1 MTGVSTVRGCL
12 VACAVALMA
21 VGCGAPPLTLY
32 TLHGAPAASDTL
44 PPRPP
49 LGRKPTVIEI
59 VRVTLPDEIDTEDI
73 VVRDGSTLRRSER
86 GRWASRLSLGVTD
99 RLTAL
104 LAASRPDALV
114 IDRLQGE
121 VPSYRVLVNI
131 SRLDV
136 TNRGVATLEADWLIA
151 PHDPATPT
159 RRNRARFVET
169 GPVATDQ
176 QVVTLEE
183 KLLDRLAAAI
193 DLSALR

>member
-1 MTGVSTVRGCL
+1 MSGISVVRSLLFAG
-12 VACAVALMA
+12 AVASVVVA
-21 VGCGAPPLTLY
+21 CGAPPLTLY
-32 TLHGAPAASDTL
+32 TLAAPTTSETP

-49 LGRKPTVIEI
+49 LSRKPLVIEV

-73 VVRDGSTLRRSER
+73 LVRNGSVLRRSER

-99 RLTAL
+99 RLTGR

-114 IDRLQGE
+114 TDRLQAE
-121 VPSYRVLVNI
+121 AASYRVLINI

-136 TNRGVATLEADWLIA
+136 TTSGVATLEADWLIA
-151 PHDPATPT
+151 PHDSATPT
-159 RRNRARFVET
+159 RRNRARFTVT

-183 KLLDRLAAAI
+183 KLLDQLAAAI
-193 DLSALR
+193 DISALR

>member
-1 MTGVSTVRGCL
+1 MRAAIRCALAACVLATVVS
-12 VACAVALMA
+12 
-21 VGCGAPPLTLY
+21 CGAPPLTLY
-32 TLHGAPAASDTL
+32 TLGGPTTASDPP

-59 VRVTLPDEIDTEDI
+59 VRVTIPDEIDTEDI
-73 VVRDGSTLRRSER
+73 LVRSGSTLRRSER
-86 GRWASRLSLGVTD
+86 GRWASRLSLGITD
-99 RLTAL
+99 RLTGR

-114 IDRLQGE
+114 TDRLQGE
-121 VPSYRVLVNI
+121 VPTYRVLINI

-136 TNRGVATLEADWLIA
+136 ITGGVATLEADWLIA

-159 RRNRARFVET
+159 RRNRARFTVT

-183 KLLDRLAAAI
+183 KLLDQLAGAI
-193 DLSALR
+193 DISALR